1 MLESLCRF
9 RVTLPWVFKYDF
21 FVVVVVVASVPFL
34 QADARPISCALRDKQ
49 ILWYILMPY
58 VRNLCFIFI
67 TDISM
72 TEKVTCI

>member
-1 MLESLCRF
+1 MLESLCRS
-9 RVTLPWVFKYDF
+9 RVTLLWVFKYDF
-21 FVVVVVVASVPFL
+21 FVVSVPFL
-34 QADARPISCALRDKQ
+34 QADARSGSCALGYKQ

-58 VRNLCFIFI
+58 LRDLCFVFI